1 MVIGY
6 GKTRYDWGMKYT
18 RFMLASLVLVL
29 SGCGIIPAPNPLG
42 AEDKPMQSDP
52 ALVDTAEA
60 ATSISH
66 ALSELA
72 TASRQDQG
80 LVKRETDDII
90 PQTLTRVMSIDW
102 AGPVEPLVKQLAQSN
117 HLRFKVIGKEPAIP
131 VLVSMRK
138 REVVAYDVLQDIQAQ
153 IAPRAEIVVFP
164 TSGVIELHY
173 M

>member
-1 MVIGY
+1 MYHVA
-6 GKTRYDWGMKYT
+6 MKYKK
-18 RFMLASLVLVL
+18 FMLASLVLVL
-29 SGCGIIPAPNPLG
+29 VGCGIIPAPNPLG
-42 AEDKPMQSDP
+42 AEDKVKESDP

-72 TASRQDQG
+72 TTSRGDQS
-80 LVKRETDDII
+80 LVKRESDDII

-102 AGPVEPLVKQLAQSN
+102 AGPVEPLVKQIAQAN
-117 HLRFKVIGKEPAIP
+117 HLRVKIIGKEPAIP

-138 REVVAYDVLQDIQAQ
+138 REVAAYDILQDIQAQ
-153 IAPRAEIVVFP
+153 IQPRAEIVVFP